1 MEVRILNN
9 KELKLDDVKI
19 IQILNNCDLE
29 EILFIDDRE
38 DVINLLNSNSV
49 NSILVRNIEN

>member
-1 MEVRILNN
+1 MKVRILNN